1 MNRKLQKILLLAL
14 IVTLLFGVSQI
25 QRVLNLDRDRLGL
38 TRVQVLDNA
47 PPMLA
52 FTTVALGGFRGLIAN
67 ALWIRATDLQ
77 DEDKF
82 FEAAQLADWIT
93 KLEPHFVQVWLVQA
107 WNMAYNISVKFKDAP
122 DRWRWVQR
130 GIELLRDEG
139 QKYNPNEVL
148 MYRELG
154 WFFQHKMGANLDD
167 AHMYYK
173 RMWRDEM
180 QQIFKSPRPDWDELI
195 HPKTADQTNRARLL
209 VEKYKMDPQFMKEC
223 DEKYGPLEWRLPD
236 AHAIY
241 WAAMGLKYASQNERK
256 INRDD
261 LITLRRVIYQSLQLA
276 FRRGELRNNPLA
288 AAGIDFG
295 PNLEVIP
302 KANAAYEQAIIDEG
316 EKYRNNIST
325 AHRNFLRDAVY
336 FLYTYR
342 RSKAAGE
349 WFAYLGKK
357 YPDKTLLDFDTN
369 SLPSKISIDDYVT
382 GRLQEEVG
390 DMSNEKTRA
399 VLESAVGTS
408 LFSLAT
414 DEDDRAAFFKEFAEK
429 VWSRYEEK
437 VKGRP
442 DSKVTLQMP
451 PPYQIKDQLLKVF
464 FDPTNGWPVEMQLVL
479 RQKLG
484 LPPPTNAP
492 PASAPK

>member
-1 MNRKLQKILLLAL
+1 MSRKLQKFLMLGLIAAL
-14 IVTLLFGVSQI
+14 IFGVSQI
-25 QRVLNLDRDRLGL
+25 QRALNLDRDRLGL

-52 FTTVALGGFRGLIAN
+52 FTTIALGGFRGLISN
-67 ALWIRATDLQ
+67 ALWIRANDLQ

-93 KLEPHFVQVWLVQA
+93 KLEPHYVQVWLVQA

-139 QKYNPNEVL
+139 LKYNQNEVL

-173 RMWRDEM
+173 KKWRDEM
-180 QQIFKSPRPDWDELI
+180 QQIFKSARPDWNEFI
-195 HPKTADQTNRARLL
+195 HPQTADQTNRARLL

-276 FRRGELRNNPLA
+276 FHRGQLRNNPLA
-288 AAGIDFG
+288 PAGIDFG
-295 PNLEVIP
+295 PNLDVIP
-302 KANAAYEQAIIDEG
+302 KANAAYEQAIIDE
-316 EKYRNNIST
+316 EKLRVNIGT
-325 AHRNFLRDAVY
+325 AHRNFLRDAVR
-336 FLYTYR
+336 FLYTYNR
-342 RSKAAGE
+342 PKAAAE
-349 WFAYLGKK
+349 WYAYLGKK
-357 YPDKTLLDFDTN
+357 YPDKTLLDSNTN
-369 SLPSKISIDDYVT
+369 SFPSKISLDDYVT
-382 GRLQEEVG
+382 GRLEEEVH
-390 DMSNEKTRA
+390 DQSNEKTRA

-408 LFSLAT
+408 LFSLAVG
-414 DEDDRAAFFKEFAEK
+414 EDDRAAFFKEFAEK
-429 VWSRYEEK
+429 VWARYK
-437 VKGRP
+437 VKVVGRP
-442 DSKVTLQMP
+442 NADVTLQMP
-451 PPYQIKDQLLKVF
+451 PPYQIKDQLLKEI

-492 PASAPK
+492 PAGALK